1 MMNNR
6 ESEKL
11 SKSCLQL
18 QQVGR
23 LNTLCVPVFDSHSIL
38 LGISVEVLMSLCYV
52 QQRTKVEFS
61 ERTFKI
67 ILKKVYLKGLKTI
80 CQRLGKKEEGVWSSY
95 KHYSTQKMKKL
106 E

>member
-67 ILKKVYLKGLKTI
+67 ILKKSVSERIENYLSTLGQKRGR
-80 CQRLGKKEEGVWSSY
+80 RLVFLQNITQHKK
-95 KHYSTQKMKKL
+95 
-106 E
+106 